1 MAQLKFGSAGVTARE
16 IDISGPTTQQ
26 PVGIPAGIVGTS
38 LKGPAFVP
46 ITVGTLSDWY
56 AKFGTTDGKKFGPL
70 AVVEWL
76 RNARSVTYLKV
87 LGAGDGRKRDV
98 EAGKVT
104 SAGFV
109 VGENL
114 PYTLGDGVVDD
125 GALTSNPYA
134 VVGGDE
140 GRLFFLGCLMSESLG
155 STFFSE
161 AGLQG
166 AGSVT
171 PGSNTALPIIRG
183 VLMAP
188 SGVFLTLSA
197 SVAGIT
203 STAPTSTTVGRPATS
218 LGSALGSVV
227 LSANGTPKQE
237 VTLYLNGHKGT
248 DSRYP
253 NTLTV
258 SFDPTSNNYFGK
270 ALNTDPA
277 KIQEAGH
284 YLYANWEVHSSLAV
298 VTGSGIVAALLG
310 AGAPGNASSEPSAFL
325 VTSALSRNVGSST
338 VPNYESFEDRF
349 SHATSPWL
357 ISQKFGGQAQDLFRL
372 HALDDGAGNSTRFK
386 VSIENLTPSTD
397 PLNKYGSFTVVLREW
412 TDRDQDKK
420 NLPNEVYAGVN
431 LDPSSDRYIAKV
443 IGDVHAY
450 FDFDR
455 EESQQK
461 LVVEG
466 NYENK
471 SNFVRVE
478 VHPDI
483 ENGFVDPVAM
493 PMGFRGVSHLLTS
506 GSSPLQSFS
515 VSANVALDF
524 DNFAKRAI
532 TPPLPFRRKVTSAEE
547 WTAKEQVNSKF
558 YWGVQFEH
566 PESLTKKNGS
576 ILPNGSLKSF
586 AKYFPDFAVGDASF
600 LVGNNTGAVDT
611 AALGIVDADKFC
623 NNLFTLENLQVVT
636 GSNGLADPNK
646 WVKAVYARRG
656 NPGSVNLTELGTD
669 SDKVRA
675 FKVEDINSN
684 KQFAKFS
691 FIMQGGFDGVNIF
704 DANESA
710 INNTAV
716 SADMNPVAGRGL
728 ENGPNVR
735 TYLKAIE
742 VMKNTVNV
750 DIQLFA
756 IPGLREPIITDAATL
771 AVEERFDAMYV
782 MDIEQLDENGSMV
795 TSDTQLPSVIKSVD
809 NFVNR
814 SVDSSFAA
822 AYFPDVLY
830 RDPTGINMHVP
841 PSVLVL
847 GALSLNDSVGHPWF
861 APAGFTRGALP
872 TVALEPR
879 VRLGQSDMDSL
890 YNVSIN
896 PIVAFP
902 GAVTSGTNP
911 RGGIVVWGQKTLQVA
926 ASALDRV
933 NVRRLLIDIRRQVR
947 DIAQTILF
955 EPNREA
961 TLARFSAAVTPRLQ
975 RIQALSG
982 LERFKVVIDS
992 STTTQDDIQNNT
1004 IRGKI
1009 FVQPTKSIEF
1019 VSLDFVVANNLAQV
1033 Q

>member
-1 MAQLKFGSAGVTARE
+1 MSQLKFGSAGVTARE

-56 AKFGTTDGKKFGPL
+56 AKFGATDGKKFGPL

-76 RNARSVTYLKV
+76 RNARAVTYLKV
-87 LGAGDGRKRDV
+87 LGAGDGRKRDNST
-98 EAGKVT
+98 GKAT

-114 PYTLGDGVVDD
+114 PYTLGNGVVDD
-125 GALTSNPYA
+125 GTLYSNSYA
-134 VVGGDE
+134 VSGGAA

-155 STFFSE
+155 SNIFSE
-161 AGLQG
+161 AGLQ
-166 AGSVT
+166 SVA
-171 PGSNTALPIIRG
+171 SLPIVRG
-183 VLMAP
+183 VIMAP

-197 SVAGIT
+197 SIPGIT
-203 STAPTSTTVGRPATS
+203 SSAPTSTTLGTSATS
-218 LGSALGSVV
+218 LGSALGSVI
-227 LSANGTPKQE
+227 LSSDGTPKQE
-237 VTLYLNGHKGT
+237 ATIYLNGHKGS
-248 DSRYP
+248 DARYP
-253 NTLTV
+253 NTLTI
-258 SFDPTSNNYFGK
+258 SFDPTSNNYFAK
-270 ALNTDPA
+270 SLNSDPA

-284 YLYANWEVHSSLAV
+284 FLYANWEVHPALAV
-298 VTGSGIVAALLG
+298 VTGSGVVDPSRG
-310 AGAPGNASSEPSAFL
+310 AGTSIGNGSEPSAFL
-325 VTSALSRNVGSST
+325 ITSSLGRNVGST
-338 VPNYESFEDRF
+338 NVPNYESFEDRF
-349 SHATSPWL
+349 THAVSPWT
-357 ISQKFGGQAQDLFRL
+357 ISQKFGGKAQDLFRL

-397 PLNKYGSFTVVLREW
+397 PLNKYGSFTVMLREW

-420 NLPNEVYAGVN
+420 NLPNEVYNGVN

-443 IGDVHAY
+443 IGDVYAY

-466 NYENK
+466 NYENR
-471 SNFVRVE
+471 SSFVRVE

-493 PMGFRGVSHLLTS
+493 PMGFRGISHLITS
-506 GSSPLQSFS
+506 GSAPMQSFG
-515 VSANVALDF
+515 VSENAVLAV
-524 DNFAKRAI
+524 DNFSKMAL
-532 TPPLPFRRKVTSAEE
+532 TPPLPFRKKITSEAE
-547 WTAKEQVNSKF
+547 WTSKEQVNSKL

-566 PESLTKKNGS
+566 PEALTKKNGS
-576 ILPNGSLKSF
+576 VLPNGSLRSF
-586 AKYFPDFAVGDASF
+586 AKYFPSFAVSDASF
-600 LVGNNTGAVDT
+600 LVGNNTGAADT
-611 AALGIVDADKFC
+611 AALGVIDADRFC
-623 NNLFTLENLQVVT
+623 NNLFTLENVQVVT
-636 GSNGLADPNK
+636 GSNGLANPSK
-646 WVKAVYARRG
+646 WTKAVYVRNG
-656 NPGSVNLTELGTD
+656 NPGSTNLTELGTD

-675 FKVEDINSN
+675 FKVDDISSN

-691 FIMQGGFDGVNIF
+691 FIMQGGSDGVNIF
-704 DANESA
+704 DADESA

-716 SADMNPVAGRGL
+716 AADMNASAGRGL

-735 TYLKAIE
+735 TYIKAIE
-742 VMKNTVNV
+742 VMKSTVNV
-750 DIQLFA
+750 DIQLLA

-782 MDIEQLDENGSMV
+782 MDIEQKDENGKMV
-795 TSDTQLPSVIKSVD
+795 TSDTQLPSVIQSVD

-822 AYFPDVLY
+822 AYFPDILY
-830 RDPTGINMHVP
+830 RDPTGVNMQVP

-847 GALSLNDSVGHPWF
+847 GALSLNDAVGHPWF
-861 APAGFTRGALP
+861 APAGFSRGALP
-872 TVALEPR
+872 PAALEPR
-879 VRLGQSDMDSL
+879 VRLGQSDMDKL
-890 YNVSIN
+890 YEVSIN

-902 GAVTSGTNP
+902 SGIRSGTNP
-911 RGGIVVWGQKTLQVA
+911 KGGIVVWGQKTLQVA

-955 EPNREA
+955 EQNREA

-975 RIQALSG
+975 RVQALSG